1 MTTQLGENCLTD
13 GDVFVNLSAPGAL
26 LLADLDLLL
35 PVILLLSGGAGVQ
48 LAGVWSLLSALLV
61 FCTAEDLTWSLELL
75 LRSLPITA
83 WTAPLSSRCLINK
96 LQSIIET
103 MQR

>member
-1 MTTQLGENCLTD
+1 MTTQLGEDCLTD

-61 FCTAEDLTWSLELL
+61 LGTAEDLTWSLELL

-83 WTAPLSSRCLINK
+83 WTAPFSSRCLINK